1 MGEGWPSPDPR
12 GGGPPSP
19 DPRGGRPP
27 SPGASSA
34 GLLVRMVAAAGLRK
48 GHNHRH
54 RPPSRR
60 TAHPPV
66 DIKKR
71 GGEEV
76 REIYIEREEKI
87 RLS

>member
-1 MGEGWPSPDPR
+1 
-12 GGGPPSP
+12 
-19 DPRGGRPP
+19 
-27 SPGASSA
+27 
-34 GLLVRMVAAAGLRK
+34 MVAAAGLRK

-71 GGEEV
+71 GGEELLK
-76 REIYIEREEKI
+76 RS
-87 RLS
+87 RLRKSIFACGPLNEPYAKMEVDFCRRGQL